1 MKTIFFS
8 LFFISM
14 LLFNTLVHA
23 APEGISKQQ
32 AVNIATQNYPGRVLA
47 AKRKAD
53 VYQVKILSDSGK
65 VQVIRIDANSGKI
78 EPGSQENLK
87 SHR

>member
-8 LFFISM
+8 LIFMSM
-14 LLFNTLVHA
+14 LLVNSLLYA

-32 AVNIATQNYPGRVLA
+32 AVNIATQSYPGRVLA
-47 AKRKAD
+47 VKRKTD

-65 VQVIRIDANSGKI
+65 VKVIRIDANSGKI
-78 EPGSQENLK
+78 ESGSRDDLK
-87 SHR
+87 PHQ